1 LQISFARA
9 TELTEAGAV
18 YVDGKRCRDAGRSV
32 VKGAQ
37 LIAVLEETG
46 REAGAPAVRR
56 ALTELYE
63 DARLIAVDK
72 PPGVLAQPGPS
83 GGENLVELVT
93 LRLGREAGLVHR
105 LDRETSGVTVFGKTR
120 EAT

>member
-1 LQISFARA
+1 
-9 TELTEAGAV
+9 
-18 YVDGKRCRDAGRSV
+18 DGKRCRDAGRSV

-37 LIAVLEETG
+37 LIAVLEEAG

-56 ALTELYE
+56 ALTVLYE

-83 GGENLVELVT
+83 GGENLVEPVP

-105 LDRETSGVTVFGKTR
+105 LDRETSGVTVFGNTR
-120 EAT
+120 EATRELAAAFRSLQV

>member
-1 LQISFARA
+1 MKRRTFTAIGGSLGEELARSLGITLARA
-9 TELTEAGAV
+9 RELTEAGAV
-18 YVDGKRCRDAGRSV
+18 YVDGKRCREAGRSV

-37 LIAVLEETG
+37 LIAVLEEAG
-46 REAGAPAVRR
+46 REAGVPVPERQ
-56 ALTELYE
+56 LTVLYE

-93 LRLGREAGLVHR
+93 RRLGREAGL
-105 LDRETSGVTVFGKTR
+105 
-120 EAT
+120 